1 MTVEHTGVPL
11 VSFRAMDTLE
21 LGLSGKVAIVTGASE
36 GLGRA
41 AAERF
46 AKSNAKVAM
55 CARRPDVL
63 EEAAKTIQKA
73 TGAEVF
79 ALPTD
84 VTKNDQVEA
93 FVKAV
98 VSRWGGID
106 ILVNNAGT
114 SQAASFLDVSDE
126 TWQYDFDLKVMGAIR
141 FCRLAV
147 PSMKARGGGAIVNVT
162 TIGGKTPLARA
173 LPTSLTRAAG
183 INLTKSLSKEYA
195 ADQIRVN
202 TICLGVVKSAQWT
215 RRFEGRSG
223 SSSSGAPMSNV
234 GDIDQFYADMAKQ
247 RGVPLGRLG
256 EAEEFADLVAFLVSD
271 RAKWITGTA
280 ITFDGGAGA
289 AV

>member
-1 MTVEHTGVPL
+1 
-11 VSFRAMDTLE
+11 MDTLE
-21 LGLSGKVAIVTGASE
+21 LGLRGKVAIVTGGSE
-36 GLGRA
+36 GLGKA

-46 AKSNAKVAM
+46 GRSGAKVAL

-63 EEAAKTIQKA
+63 EAAAKEVEK
-73 TGAEVF
+73 TGAEVL

-84 VTKNDQVEA
+84 VTKNDQVQK
-93 FVKAV
+93 FVDAV
-98 VSRWGGID
+98 VGRWGGID

-141 FCRLAV
+141 FCRLVV

-162 TIGGKTPLARA
+162 TIGGKTPLAKA
-173 LPTSLTRAAG
+173 LPTSMTRAAG

-215 RRFEGRSG
+215 RRFKG
-223 SSSSGAPMSNV
+223 
-234 GDIDQFYADMAKQ
+234 GDLNAFYAQMAKE
-247 RGVPLGRLG
+247 RNVPLGRLG
-256 EAEEFADLVAFLVSD
+256 EAEEFADLVAFLVSE

-280 ITFDGGAGA
+280 INFDGGAAA